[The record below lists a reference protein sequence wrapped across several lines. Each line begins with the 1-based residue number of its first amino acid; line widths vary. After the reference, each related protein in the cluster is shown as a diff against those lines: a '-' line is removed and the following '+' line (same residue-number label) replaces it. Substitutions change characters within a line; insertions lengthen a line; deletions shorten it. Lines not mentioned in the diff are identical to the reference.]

1 MVYVSKY
8 NNYFFLVDTIV
19 CTKFISLYPKTMES
33 SLRGVFRSLL
43 SKTKRIK

>member
-8 NNYFFLVDTIV
+8 NNYFLLVDTIV

-33 SLRGVFRSLL
+33 SLQEYSALYRLRLNG
-43 SKTKRIK
+43 